1 MPARSMTIWFCV
13 LLAAPFA
20 AGQSD
25 RVDVA
30 GLGPTDLAPYV
41 EELEKRGAAP
51 VDYLVR
57 KCKKYGVVM
66 VGEVHAVRENCRFM
80 ADAIGPL
87 YHKAG
92 VRQLATEF
100 LRSKNTGR
108 VNTLVTAAKWDG
120 AQAADIQ
127 RDGPWPTWGYQEYL
141 DILKAV
147 WQLNRALPAD
157 AERFR
162 IAGLDSD
169 WTQHQLWFEVKDRRK
184 QFDIRMAREK
194 NMVKVMEE
202 AAFAPGRKTIVH
214 VGYSHS
220 ILCHGLRL
228 GTVLYK
234 KYPDRMFQ
242 VALHQ
247 SVSAGRRKMS
257 KLTKFLEAV
266 LAAREGRPVGIDVL
280 GSRFGNL
287 YDDRAMWARA
297 RRDYRFSD
305 MAQGYVFLAPL
316 DRLHRVTW
324 VKGFITPDTFK
335 QARAV
340 AERVGYVKRGTC
352 PDAKTL
358 DSKLAEWFDGR
369 IAEKKL

>member
-1 MPARSMTIWFCV
+1 MTIWLCV
-13 LLAAPFA
+13 MLAAPFA

-30 GLGPTDLAPYV
+30 GLDPADIAPYV
-41 EELEKRGAAP
+41 EELEKCGAAP

-57 KCKKYGVVM
+57 KCKKYDVVM
-66 VGEVHAVRENCRFM
+66 VGEVHAVRENCRFV
-80 ADAIGPL
+80 ADAIEPL
-87 YHKAG
+87 YHRAG

-108 VNTLVTAAKWDG
+108 VNTLVTAAKWDD
-120 AQAADIQ
+120 AQAVDIQ
-127 RDGPWPTWGYQEYL
+127 RDGPWPTWGYREYL

-147 WQLNRALPAD
+147 WRLNQALPAGAD
-157 AERFR
+157 RFR
-162 IAGLDSD
+162 VAGLDSD

-184 QFDIRMAREK
+184 QFEIRMAREK
-194 NMVKVMEE
+194 NMVEVMEK
-202 AAFAPGRKTIVH
+202 AAFAPKRKTIVH

-247 SVSAGRRKMS
+247 PVSAGRRKVS
-257 KLTKFLEAV
+257 RLTKFLEAV
-266 LAAREGRPVGIDVL
+266 LAAREGRPVGFDVL

-287 YDDRAMWARA
+287 YDDKAMWARA

-316 DRLHRVTW
+316 DGLHRVTW
-324 VKGFITPDTFK
+324 VKGFITPDTFE

-340 AERVGYVKRGTC
+340 AERAGYVKRGTC
-352 PDAKTL
+352 PDAEAL
-358 DSKLAEWFDGR
+358 DCKLAEWFDGR
-369 IAEKKL
+369 IHAKKP